1 MLKEIIVVKVMDR
14 QFQPAQEDSHKDELA
29 KIKEELNSMNLEGLK
44 SDKNPIPETQIQDTQ
59 PTGPLQSQIPE
70 TQIQEPQPT
79 EPLPKKI
86 VDPQIGPLF
95 ISLKKFNEIKAQIAS
110 LKYESGELRK
120 IVEQL
125 KSSRDTGTTLLRDAV
140 NKMDTIEKNVEDIN
154 SIIKI

>member
-1 MLKEIIVVKVMDR
+1 MDR

-29 KIKEELNSMNLEGLK
+29 RIKEELNSMNLGGLENN
-44 SDKNPIPETQIQDTQ
+44 DNQTTVTQEDNFQ
-59 PTGPLQSQIPE
+59 PA
-70 TQIQEPQPT
+70 

-86 VDPQIGPLF
+86 VNPQVGPLF

-110 LKYESGELRK
+110 LKHESGELRK

>member
-1 MLKEIIVVKVMDR
+1 MDR
-14 QFQPAQEDSHKDELA
+14 QFPPAQEDSHKDELA
-29 KIKEELNSMNLEGLK
+29 RIKEELNSMNLEGLK
-44 SDKNPIPETQIQDTQ
+44 SDEAKAPETQIQDPQ
-59 PTGPLQSQIPE
+59 PIGPLQNQTPE
-70 TQIQEPQPT
+70 TQIQDSQPA

-86 VDPQIGPLF
+86 VNPQVGPLF

-110 LKYESGELRK
+110 LKHESGELRK

>member
-14 QFQPAQEDSHKDELA
+14 QFPPAQEDSHKDELA
-29 KIKEELNSMNLEGLK
+29 RIKEELNNMNLEGLK
-44 SDKNPIPETQIQDTQ
+44 SDEAKAPETQIQDPQ
-59 PTGPLQSQIPE
+59 PIGPLQNQTPE
-70 TQIQEPQPT
+70 TQIQDSQPA

-86 VDPQIGPLF
+86 VNPQVGPLF

-110 LKYESGELRK
+110 LKHESGELRK

>member
-1 MLKEIIVVKVMDR
+1 MDR
-14 QFQPAQEDSHKDELA
+14 QFPPAQEDSHKDELA
-29 KIKEELNSMNLEGLK
+29 RIKEELNNMNLEGLK
-44 SDKNPIPETQIQDTQ
+44 SDEAKAPETQIQNSQPIGPLQNQTPETQIQDSQ
-59 PTGPLQSQIPE
+59 PA
-70 TQIQEPQPT
+70 

-86 VDPQIGPLF
+86 VNPQVGPLF

-110 LKYESGELRK
+110 LKHESGELRK

>member
-14 QFQPAQEDSHKDELA
+14 QFPPAQENSHKDELE

-44 SDKNPIPETQIQDTQ
+44 SDEAKAPETQIQNSQ
-59 PTGPLQSQIPE
+59 PIS
-70 TQIQEPQPT
+70 
-79 EPLPKKI
+79 PLPKKI
-86 VDPQIGPLF
+86 VNPQVGPLF

-110 LKYESGELRK
+110 LKHESGELRK

-140 NKMDTIEKNVEDIN
+140 SKMDTIEKNVEDIN